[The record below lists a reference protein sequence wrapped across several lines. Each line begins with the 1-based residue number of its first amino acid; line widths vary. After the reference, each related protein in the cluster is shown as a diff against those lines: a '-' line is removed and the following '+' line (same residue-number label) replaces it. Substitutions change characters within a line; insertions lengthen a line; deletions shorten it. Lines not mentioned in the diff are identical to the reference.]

1 VERSVSRETI
11 AAAIAGDVS
20 AAERLIAAVWPTCFR
35 LAASVT
41 GDAGLAQDAA
51 QEACVIVYNKVG
63 SLRTA
68 AAFESWLYR
77 IVVREARR
85 LRRRHQNGATAAF
98 ERGFQSDDAA
108 AMDVWRALAALS
120 PALRDVTVLFYF
132 YDVKSDE
139 IASILGIPHATVR
152 TRLVRARERLRGL
165 LGDYGTGVSLLSSE
179 VTRDAV

>member
-1 VERSVSRETI
+1 MGRSAPHDIVT
-11 AAAIAGDVS
+11 AAIAGDVT

-41 GDAGLAQDAA
+41 GDTGLAQDAA
-51 QEACVIVYNKVG
+51 QEACAIVH
-63 SLRTA
+63 SRIATLRDP
-68 AAFESWLYR
+68 AAFDSWIYR

-85 LRRRHQNGATAAF
+85 LRRRHQDGASTVF
-98 ERGFQSDDAA
+98 ERGFETDDAA

-132 YDVKSDE
+132 YDIKSDQ

-152 TRLVRARERLRGL
+152 TRLARARERLRGL
-165 LGDYGTGVSLLSSE
+165 LYDYGTAVSALSSE
-179 VTRDAV
+179 VTHDAI